1 TDRLFDWQRPINFFG
16 KVLDERGQPI
26 EGAQAHFGWNDVSAK
41 GSSEANTASDAQ
53 GTFSLTGVNGKVL
66 TVSITKEGYFVSR
79 TQDRFNFEYANPY
92 EPHFHKPDPD
102 TPVIFHLRKKGPAEP
117 LIHNLKLFK
126 FEKNGRTH
134 YLDLFEGV
142 NKLTAPGDL
151 LVHFSVSEL
160 NADRKFDWSLT
171 LEAADG
177 GLVESNE
184 EFMFLAPANGYQ
196 STIE

>member
-1 TDRLFDWQRPINFFG
+1 M
-16 KVLDERGQPI
+16 
-26 EGAQAHFGWNDVSAK
+26 
-41 GSSEANTASDAQ
+41 
-53 GTFSLTGVNGKVL
+53 
-66 TVSITKEGYFVSR
+66 
-79 TQDRFNFEYANPY
+79 
-92 EPHFHKPDPD
+92 
-102 TPVIFHLRKKGPAEP
+102 
-117 LIHNLKLFK
+117 
-126 FEKNGRTH
+126 
-134 YLDLFEGV
+134 

-196 STIE
+196 STIEISQQADDPNWVSEQKRKFYITSRRGSVYGRLEMTIIPNYNQNAAIDLLYFINTNASRNLEYDPQQNDR